1 MINDV
6 TVWRYLKRI
15 SMKCPTS
22 RQLGFAVGLLSSNSQ
37 GENQTK
43 RAPHGY
49 SEWKQR
55 FDVERLRGDT
65 YTHMRALNALGRRPD
80 YNEVVGGEETE
91 SSNTAGSGL

>member
-1 MINDV
+1 MINAAA
-6 TVWRYLKRI
+6 VWRYLKRI
-15 SMKCPTS
+15 SMQLPTS
-22 RQLGFAVGLLSSNSQ
+22 RHLGFALSYNFQ

-49 SEWKQR
+49 SEWKQH
-55 FDVERLRGDT
+55 FNVERLRGDT

-80 YNEVVGGEETE
+80 YNEVVGGEDTE